1 MKIRLLSK
9 ARTTPHSSLEPNI
22 WSGDRLRPNVS
33 KALKSIAEELY
44 DFFGLAAD
52 LIQDLKFTGSLAN
65 YNYTKYSDIDLH
77 LVVDFEDISDNT
89 EMVKSFFDAKRRL
102 WNQKHKI
109 TIKGY
114 EVEVYVENLGEKHIS
129 SGAYSIIKD
138 EWIIKPSPI
147 KPKID
152 TTTLNKKVNA
162 LRDSIE
168 SAVESGDLETLEAL
182 KEKITKMR
190 RCGLEKAGEY
200 SIENLA
206 FKELRRKGIIK
217 KLHDTYTAKYDEKYS
232 LPEEIR
238 RT

>member
-9 ARTTPHSSLEPNI
+9 SRAAPHPHLESNI
-22 WSGDRLRPNVS
+22 WSSDHLRPDVAA
-33 KALKSIAEELY
+33 ALKSIAEELY
-44 DFFGLAAD
+44 DFFD
-52 LIQDLKFTGSLAN
+52 LPSDLVQDLKFTGSLAN

-89 EMVKSFFDAKRRL
+89 EMVKKFFDAKRRL

-114 EVEVYVENLGEKHIS
+114 EVEAYVENVNEKHIS
-129 SGAYSIIKD
+129 SGAYSILDGDWIKR
-138 EWIIKPSPI
+138 PSPI
-147 KPKID
+147 KPRVD
-152 TTTLNKKVNA
+152 NLALSLKVSA
-162 LRDSIE
+162 IKDSVE
-168 SAVESGDLETLEAL
+168 SAIDAGDLEMLGAL

-190 RCGLEKAGEY
+190 SSGLEKGGEY

-217 KLHDTYTAKYDEKYS
+217 KLHDTYTARYDQKYS
-232 LPEEIR
+232 LPEEMR

>member
-1 MKIRLLSK
+1 
-9 ARTTPHSSLEPNI
+9 SSLEPNV

-44 DFFGLAAD
+44 DFFGLASD

-152 TTTLNKKVNA
+152 TTALNLKVNA

-190 RCGLEKAGEY
+190 RCGLEKGGEY